1 MRSLVRVFRFVR
13 PYRWYAI
20 GALTLLLGMV
30 GADLLIP
37 RLTQRIIDQGIAAG
51 NMGVIATTAL
61 AMIGAAVLSTLFA
74 VANTI
79 LSVRVGQGFA
89 HDVRSA
95 VMRRV
100 QTFSFANLDRLQTGQ
115 LIVRTT
121 SDVHMV
127 EMIVAM
133 SLRILTRAPVW
144 VLGSIV
150 LLVLTSRSLAWML
163 AAFVPVI
170 VVLVAVSVRRA
181 RPMFL
186 GVQKQLDRL
195 NTVLQENLAGV
206 RVVKA
211 FVREGHEA
219 ARFDREN
226 EALMR
231 KNIQVMTFFAVIGP
245 TMTLLVNLGV
255 VGAVWLGGRAAIGG
269 TMTVGQ
275 VVASINYL
283 TMALFPMMLIA
294 MMMGPLSAAEASASR
309 ILEVLDT
316 TPEVGE
322 RPRAQPWP
330 TAGRRGARVA
340 FEDVTFAYDGDGGEP
355 VLRGVDLVAE
365 PGETVAILG
374 ATGSGKSTLIHL
386 IPRFYD
392 VTAGRVTVDGIDV
405 RDLSLAALRRE
416 MGIALQEAVL
426 FTGTVRDNIRYGRP
440 KASDD
445 EVIIAAQAAQA
456 HEFIVELPQGYD
468 TVVGERGVN
477 LSGGQRQRIAI
488 ARALLVQPRL
498 LILDDSTSAVD
509 IETEVKLQDALD
521 RLMAVDHSATRF
533 VVAQRI
539 STVLLADKIVILDG
553 GRVAAVGTH
562 EVLMEESPIY
572 RDIYASQLG
581 NGEVAHG
588 T

>member
-170 VVLVAVSVRRA
+170 VVLVVVSVRRA

-340 FEDVTFAYDGDGGEP
+340 FEGVTFAYDGD
-355 VLRGVDLVAE
+355 
-365 PGETVAILG
+365 
-374 ATGSGKSTLIHL
+374 
-386 IPRFYD
+386 
-392 VTAGRVTVDGIDV
+392 
-405 RDLSLAALRRE
+405 
-416 MGIALQEAVL
+416 
-426 FTGTVRDNIRYGRP
+426 
-440 KASDD
+440 
-445 EVIIAAQAAQA
+445 
-456 HEFIVELPQGYD
+456 
-468 TVVGERGVN
+468 
-477 LSGGQRQRIAI
+477 
-488 ARALLVQPRL
+488 
-498 LILDDSTSAVD
+498 
-509 IETEVKLQDALD
+509 
-521 RLMAVDHSATRF
+521 
-533 VVAQRI
+533 
-539 STVLLADKIVILDG
+539 
-553 GRVAAVGTH
+553 
-562 EVLMEESPIY
+562 
-572 RDIYASQLG
+572 
-581 NGEVAHG
+581 
-588 T
+588 